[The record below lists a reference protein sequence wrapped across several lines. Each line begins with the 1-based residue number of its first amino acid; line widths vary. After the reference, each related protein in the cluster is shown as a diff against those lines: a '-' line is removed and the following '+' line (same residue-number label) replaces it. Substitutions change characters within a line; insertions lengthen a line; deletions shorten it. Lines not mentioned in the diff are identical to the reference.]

1 MGDSMKKKGKG
12 LIIVLVLLII
22 AGAFAVYIFLNPED
36 NIIEN
41 IFTGNDTVKK
51 IDNQNGIYLYEEK
64 YKSPVKVTSSC
75 TVTSIKYYI
84 SVINDIW
91 YLYKDTCMGTF
102 QLKNGNTDELKIFYD
117 SEKEEYSL
125 EYESNTYIKN
135 ENIRSVIPADTFKDG
150 MHGIY
155 LDGYKTLI
163 SETMYDGNFYDF
175 RRSIVG
181 IGSMMFYFSRTNN
194 MYNIKIDS
202 GYFNQETNSSD
213 VYLYSSSKLEDLPDF
228 SILNKKLVIIDKYSL
243 NGRTNRDL
251 KLFSYSKGMEYT
263 LKDVFP
269 IKVNDVELNYTT
281 HNVFVAYDASTK
293 SYTLLVSPNKNFCV
307 AESKENKIAYYEFR
321 IELDYINYS
330 FKTPSFI
337 RAWYEKEG
345 CDHVNGLMEVK

>member
-12 LIIVLVLLII
+12 FIVVLALLIIV
-22 AGAFAVYIFLNPED
+22 GAFAVYIFLNPED

-51 IDNQNGIYLYEEK
+51 VDNQNGIYLYEEK
-64 YKSPVKVTSSC
+64 YKTPVKVTSSC

-84 SVINDIW
+84 SVINDVW
-91 YLYKDTCMGTF
+91 YMYKDTCMGVF
-102 QLKNGNTDELKIFYD
+102 QLNNGNTEELNINYD
-117 SEKEEYSL
+117 SEKEEYSIDYK
-125 EYESNTYIKN
+125 ENTYIKN

-175 RRSIVG
+175 NRQIVG
-181 IGSMMFYFSRTNN
+181 LGSMQMNFTYSNK
-194 MYNIKIDS
+194 MYNIVIDS
-202 GYFNQETNSSD
+202 GHRNDETNSMDS
-213 VYLYSSSKLEDLPDF
+213 YMYSSSKLEDLPDF
-228 SILNKKLVIIDKYSL
+228 SVLNKKLVILDKYTL

-251 KLFSYSKGMEYT
+251 KLFSYAQGLEYT

-269 IKVNDVELNYTT
+269 IKVNDVELNYTS
-281 HNVFVAYDASTK
+281 HNVYVTYDATAK
-293 SYTLLVSPNKNFCV
+293 AYTLLVSPNKDFCV
-307 AESKENKIAYYEFR
+307 ADSKENKIAYYEFK